1 MFIVAEH
8 NIKNPEAFFRLAP
21 EVLKARPGVRIVQSL
36 PNMSN
41 DRAVCL
47 WEAHSVEDLKAFLDP
62 LTAQSSRNT
71 YYEVDSTKATGL
83 PSATALDET
92 VPGGAATRAA

>member
-1 MFIVAEH
+1 
-8 NIKNPEAFFRLAP
+8 
-21 EVLKARPGVRIVQSL
+21 
-36 PNMSN
+36 MSN